1 LLRSDLKYGRE
12 IEGIVNSDNVLQTDV
27 VIPAGWG
34 VFYPTD
40 LNECGDLRGHPR
52 KQKPA
57 LKKSGL
63 FWSARGD
70 QAKTAV

>member
-34 VFYPTD
+34 VFYPTN
-40 LNECGDLRGHPR
+40 LNECGICVRTRGN
-52 KQKPA
+52 KKPA

-63 FWSARGD
+63 LWSARGD